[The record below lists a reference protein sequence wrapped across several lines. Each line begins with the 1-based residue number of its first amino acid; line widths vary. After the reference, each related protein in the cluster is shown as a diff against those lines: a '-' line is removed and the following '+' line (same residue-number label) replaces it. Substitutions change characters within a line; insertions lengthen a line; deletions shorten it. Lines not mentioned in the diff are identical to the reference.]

1 MYGTNT
7 DSILSDII
15 VGIFKRALAV
25 WKFPDHGNYSEDRES
40 ELKADRYQVNEGSL
54 SRRY

>member
-7 DSILSDII
+7 DSIG
-15 VGIFKRALAV
+15 VFKRTLAV